1 MGKYVQQRN
10 FGVFVS
16 GYSTTIEE
24 WRRALK
30 APSSELPELN
40 AEQKEAARRF
50 GIAEEEYARG
60 YLAGLYG
67 QDRMLARGTELGRA
81 VEAILADLGPGNQL
95 KAVIA
100 EMDKERWV
108 VRIQTPQQIV
118 NIAVPRELADDIVD
132 SNTVQDQ
139 ERLRVL
145 LVSSFELIGK
155 K

>member
-24 WRRALK
+24 SRRAMS

-40 AEQKEAARRF
+40 ADQKEAARRF
-50 GIAEEEYARG
+50 GIPEEEYARG

-67 QDRMLARGTELGRA
+67 QDRMLVRGNELGTV
-81 VEAILADLGPGNQL
+81 VEAILARFGTDYQL
-95 KAVIA
+95 KDVIA
-100 EMDKERWV
+100 EMAKGRWV
-108 VRIQTPQQIV
+108 LRIQTPQGIV
-118 NIAVPRELADDIVD
+118 NVAVPRELGDDIID
-132 SNTVQDQ
+132 SNTIQDQ
-139 ERLRVL
+139 ESLRVL
-145 LVSSFELIGK
+145 LVSSFELMGK